1 MSKDVCTVDGI
12 KIKNIKETK
21 KSKRNYLCQYL
32 IIKNVFRELN
42 MDYQFILRNLFKY
55 IRVHELD
62 RTGDTMPI
70 YMYVLSYRI

>member
-12 KIKNIKETK
+12 KEKKNIKETM

-42 MDYQFILRNLFKY
+42 MDY
-55 IRVHELD
+55 
-62 RTGDTMPI
+62 
-70 YMYVLSYRI
+70 

>member
-12 KIKNIKETK
+12 KIKNIKETM

-42 MDYQFILRNLFKY
+42 MDY
-55 IRVHELD
+55 
-62 RTGDTMPI
+62 
-70 YMYVLSYRI
+70 